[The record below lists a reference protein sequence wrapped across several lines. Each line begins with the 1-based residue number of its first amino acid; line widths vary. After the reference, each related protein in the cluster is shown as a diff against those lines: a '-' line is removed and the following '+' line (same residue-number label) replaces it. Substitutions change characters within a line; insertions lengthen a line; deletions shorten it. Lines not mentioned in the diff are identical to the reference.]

1 MISMPLFFTSSALM
15 PYSVM
20 PDWLATI
27 AHLNP
32 LSFAIDAVRDIGSG
46 GLPLGPICLLGAIAV
61 IILGCSITVFRKVT
75 I

>member
-1 MISMPLFFTSSALM
+1 M

-20 PDWLATI
+20 PGWLAAI
-27 AHLNP
+27 AHVNP

-46 GLPLGPICLLGAIAV
+46 GLPLFSICLLGAFAA